1 MGKVNNKQTN
11 IKNNNFKKI
20 NRLNNVSNFPLPNSY
35 YISILIRFI
44 IGVLAIGYIHPD
56 EYFQS
61 PEITSSFMFNF
72 KTFTPWEFSDS
83 NPCRSVVIPLFNSGI
98 PFFILKNLQKLVD
111 YFIGNNNISIING
124 NTILM
129 APRIFM
135 VLLSFSLDYYIVL
148 ICKSYNLSYRKSLSI
163 LSSCW
168 LIIIFH
174 SRTFSN
180 TIESLLVATLL
191 TLVLLYRKNIY
202 KGENTLLKDL
212 LIGMIVSCG
221 IFARFTFIFFATP
234 LGIYLLY
241 LLLQSST
248 STSSTSSPPSLRNT
262 RKSKSK
268 VSCIFSIILIIF
280 GFLATSGFF
289 IIIDSIYFN
298 YLDHMKL
305 ISDFNTITSN
315 INTSDLFLSSNST
328 IEIINQIS
336 NIPKHP
342 LVSNLNSIQIISFLK
357 NNLTYTPINSFLY
370 NLDVDNLSDHGIHN
384 RLTHLFVNLPMMVG
398 PLVLLFFVEIISI
411 LKNGS
416 NGNVNVT
423 DKDSHHHYDH
433 HVDGSS
439 IKKNHQPSS
448 SSSSS
453 SSHLR
458 KEVFPISIRV
468 LLVSIIGFGLFFLSL
483 APHQEPRFLLPLFFP
498 LALLSYRYFYFNKK
512 SSKVLL
518 VLWILFNM
526 ILTIFFGFVHQGGV
540 TPSLVYIGSKIVKP
554 QQQQQLFIT
563 QSNNN
568 INNTN
573 INNNKTRHNE
583 NLQKSNSK
591 LNNITIMFY
600 HTYMPPRY
608 LLGIEKQNE
617 KINLV
622 DLGGKD
628 INSLKNLVEDIKGSK
643 IFILSPTK
651 TILYQQYNDKICQ
664 LTESFWP
671 HLTTE
676 DPPQSIDEL
685 RLFMFECIDL

>member
-1 MGKVNNKQTN
+1 MAQISRVMLKKVILSILYNLKNVIFNRNNNYNNNNKN
-11 IKNNNFKKI
+11 KI
-20 NRLNNVSNFPLPNSY
+20 PLPNSY
-35 YISILIRFI
+35 CISILIRFI
-44 IGVLAIGYIHPD
+44 VGVLAIGYIHPD

-72 KTFTPWEFSDS
+72 KTFTPWEFNDS
-83 NPCRSVVIPLFNSGI
+83 NPCRSVVIPF
-98 PFFILKNLQKLVD
+98 
-111 YFIGNNNISIING
+111 
-124 NTILM
+124 
-129 APRIFM
+129 
-135 VLLSFSLDYYIVL
+135 
-148 ICKSYNLSYRKSLSI
+148 NLSHRKSLSI

-191 TLVLLYRKNIY
+191 TIILLYKKSIS
-202 KGENTLLKDL
+202 KGENTFFKDL
-212 LIGMIVSCG
+212 LIGIIVSCG

-241 LLLQSST
+241 LLFQSS
-248 STSSTSSPPSLRNT
+248 SSSSSATKSSINNNSNNGCKKFT
-262 RKSKSK
+262 KSKL
-268 VSCIFSIILIIF
+268 SCIISIILIIF
-280 GFLATSGFF
+280 GFLIASSFF

-298 YLDHMKL
+298 YLDHLKL
-305 ISDFNTITSN
+305 ISDFNLITSN

-328 IEIINQIS
+328 IDIINQIS

-342 LVSNLNSIQIISFLK
+342 LISDLNSTHIISFLK

-398 PLVLLFFVEIISI
+398 PLVLLLFIEIISI
-411 LKNGS
+411 LKNGF
-416 NGNVNVT
+416 NVNKQTNNVNNNNNNT
-423 DKDSHHHYDH
+423 NNNNNNNNNTNNNNNDNHNHSGIDN
-433 HVDGSS
+433 GS
-439 IKKNHQPSS
+439 IKRNHHSS
-448 SSSSS
+448 SSLSQSSTS
-453 SSHLR
+453 PSNR
-458 KEVFPISIRV
+458 KEVFPISIRI
-468 LLVSIIGFGLFFLSL
+468 LLVSIILFGLFFLSL

-512 SSKVLL
+512 SSKLL
-518 VLWILFNM
+518 LILWILFNM

-554 QQQQQLFIT
+554 QQQQQYLLLGEIENNLNIT
-563 QSNNN
+563 NS
-568 INNTN
+568 N
-573 INNNKTRHNE
+573 INNNKINNE
-583 NLQKSNSK
+583 NLQKSNNK

-608 LLGIEKQNE
+608 LLGIERNNE
-617 KINLV
+617 KINLL

-628 INSLKNLVEDIKGSK
+628 INSLKNLVDEIKGSK

-651 TILYQQYNDKICQ
+651 DILYQQYKDKTCQ

-685 RLFMFECIDL
+685 RLFMFECNDL